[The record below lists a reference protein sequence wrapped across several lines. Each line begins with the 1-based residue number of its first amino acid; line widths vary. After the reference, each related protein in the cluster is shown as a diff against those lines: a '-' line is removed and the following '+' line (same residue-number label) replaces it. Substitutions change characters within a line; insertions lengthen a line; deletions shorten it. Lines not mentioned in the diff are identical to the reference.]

1 MILQEIFKDD
11 LELLE
16 NKSVKALL
24 DYVQEQ
30 HKKNFE
36 IRKSLK
42 DKEDE
47 ILELF
52 IYSEIMLIN
61 GLNAKE
67 TLKLLGNVLNK

>member
-1 MILQEIFKDD
+1 MILQEIFKND

-30 HKKNFE
+30 HKRSFE
-36 IRKSLK
+36 IHKRLKSQ
-42 DKEDE
+42 EDE

-52 IYSEIMLIN
+52 MYSEVILIE
-61 GLNAKE
+61 GKSAKE
-67 TLKLLGNVLNK
+67 TLKLIGNILSR